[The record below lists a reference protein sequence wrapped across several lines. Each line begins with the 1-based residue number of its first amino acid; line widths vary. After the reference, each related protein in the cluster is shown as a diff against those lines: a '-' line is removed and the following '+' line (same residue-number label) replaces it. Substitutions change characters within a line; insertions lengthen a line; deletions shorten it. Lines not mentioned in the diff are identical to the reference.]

1 MKCHKYS
8 NETIYKF
15 SLKVVEFCLST
26 AEKMYPFNERCIQSF
41 KKKQNA
47 KQSIRIWLWVSV
59 KIPTDT
65 YWIKR
70 FCGTGGTRSVGKP
83 RFTGMTDYYHYSCCT
98 IIYTDILILVFNY
111 VVNETLLEKYKGL
124 PSLFNKK
131 VCFSIEFAQ
140 RTTFGRFL
148 LSLIIVTNRSS
159 ESTIYT
165 EWSLSL

>member
-1 MKCHKYS
+1 MKLFINFLWKLLNFAYLQPKNCILSK
-8 NETIYKF
+8 KDVF
-15 SLKVVEFCLST
+15 KV
-26 AEKMYPFNERCIQSF
+26 K

-159 ESTIYT
+159 DTTIYT